1 MGLEWFLFKY
11 FTYNGIYID
20 IGTHTHTLF
29 FIKASTLL
37 CVMHLPLP
45 SFSFSLGAQ
54 TAPYTKTVM
63 FPLKYVIRCFVV
75 EFFFL
80 ILDMQIMFND
90 ASLIAD
96 EALNHK

>member
-1 MGLEWFLFKY
+1 MGLEWFLSKY

-29 FIKASTLL
+29 FSKASTLL

-96 EALNHK
+96 ESLNHK